1 MSFDDISPDA
11 IFDRDLTMPTEIDQA
26 PLSES
31 TFYILL
37 SLAPVPQPDYAMLK
51 DLERFSGGR
60 LRLSTGTLYGAIQ
73 RLLEQAWIEPVE
85 SEDAEVSG
93 RPRKAYRLTGLG
105 RRVAAAETERL
116 KDLVSVAR
124 RRIARSRP

>member
-1 MSFDDISPDA
+1 
-11 IFDRDLTMPTEIDQA
+11 MPTDIDQS

-37 SLAPVPQPDYAMLK
+37 SLAPGPQHGYAMLK
-51 DLERFSGGR
+51 DVESLSGGR

-73 RLLEQAWIEPVE
+73 RLLEQGWIEPVE
-85 SEDAEVSG
+85 SEDAEPTG

-105 RRVAAAETERL
+105 QRIAEAETERL
-116 KDLVSVAR
+116 KGLVSVAR
-124 RRIARSRP
+124 RRIARSQP

>member
-1 MSFDDISPDA
+1 
-11 IFDRDLTMPTEIDQA
+11 MPTETASA
-26 PLSES
+26 PLTEA

-37 SLAPVPQPDYAMLK
+37 SLAPGPQHGYAMLK
-51 DLERFSGGR
+51 DVESLSGGR

-73 RLLEQAWIEPVE
+73 RLLEQAWIKPVE
-85 SEDAEVSG
+85 SEDTEATG